1 MVVERQLLAPSMHSC
16 RPFSGLLHLLNID
29 LVLSGPRSSC
39 TLAFNIVQYTQ
50 ALNVYRALLERR
62 QCIDFS
68 QIPMSNGSTSP
79 ASRGAAAAMEAAAIQ
94 GLIPSLERLRDLLQ
108 SGNLSQPQVRP
119 CVLSLEAQIIS
130 AQFCQV
136 SGSLLGLGP
145 GCKTWQ
151 ARLGVRQLL

>member
-1 MVVERQLLAPSMHSC
+1 M
-16 RPFSGLLHLLNID
+16 NIK
-29 LVLSGPRSSC
+29 LMLSGPKASC
-39 TLAFNIVQYTQ
+39 IPAVNLVQ

-108 SGNLSQPQVRP
+108 SGDLSEPQVR
-119 CVLSLEAQIIS
+119 SE
-130 AQFCQV
+130 
-136 SGSLLGLGP
+136 SG
-145 GCKTWQ
+145 C
-151 ARLGVRQLL
+151 